1 MYATKWI
8 RGNEFTVHRE
18 TNFQPI
24 FKKIDEH
31 AKLFYHY
38 SKYSYHRIS
47 FETYS
52 CRYLSSP
59 QKHTVTYL
67 KQKEKRKIRQF
78 KINGKASSPISILE
92 RVSKTI
98 QKLQNSTS
106 SLLLHPGQR
115 FGEKTQRL
123 CEPAWN
129 RKESSTIEGR
139 HGSINYLTNLSAS
152 CENRPSPP
160 PPLLLIYEPL
170 LFSPE
175 ATSVRASLHPGS
187 LTDHHPP
194 SLPSFVR

>member
-1 MYATKWI
+1 M
-8 RGNEFTVHRE
+8 NSPFTVRRIFNRFLKKS
-18 TNFQPI
+18 TNMQN
-24 FKKIDEH
+24 
-31 AKLFYHY
+31 Y
-38 SKYSYHRIS
+38 SIIIRNILLRIS
-47 FETYS
+47 FETYL

-170 LFSPE
+170 LFSPQ

>member
-1 MYATKWI
+1 MDSRQWI
-8 RGNEFTVHRE
+8 HRE

-170 LFSPE
+170 LFSPQ